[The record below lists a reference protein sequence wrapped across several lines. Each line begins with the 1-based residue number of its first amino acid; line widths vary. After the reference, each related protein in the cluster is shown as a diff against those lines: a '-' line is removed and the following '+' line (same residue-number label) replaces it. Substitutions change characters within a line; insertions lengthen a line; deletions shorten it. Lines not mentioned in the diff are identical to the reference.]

1 MASLITA
8 PNKTMTAAE
17 IYTRLPQDRLRIS
30 LFGSTKFWG
39 KDSPALCAEIGN
51 GLAKRLGTKVV
62 LLTGANGVMHEKISR
77 PFHQKVP
84 DGVFHLAPQGYSCD
98 FDFGQVL
105 IAGKDMEARRSIL
118 AECAQ
123 VAIACEGGD
132 GTADEMRKAQSFGR
146 TLLPVARTGGASK
159 NIFGNV
165 TPPSNVSAET
175 WALLADETASISA
188 SADAVVDIVTILMQ
202 QQEAAPLTEI
212 VLLVVAP
219 FTAEQRYV
227 SASSVMSALWSVR
240 PTTTTTTTKTTK
252 TNSQMFIIQ
261 SFVEIISY

>member
-62 LLTGANGVMHEKISR
+62 LLTGANGVIHEKISR

-105 IAGKDMEARRSIL
+105 IAGKDMEERRSIL

-123 VAIACEGGD
+123 VAIAVEGGP
-132 GTADEMRKAQSFGR
+132 GTKDEMLKAQSFGR

-202 QQEAAPLTEI
+202 QQEAAP
-212 VLLVVAP
+212 
-219 FTAEQRYV
+219 
-227 SASSVMSALWSVR
+227 SS
-240 PTTTTTTTKTTK
+240 
-252 TNSQMFIIQ
+252 
-261 SFVEIISY
+261 